1 MKTFKLSL
9 ILLLLLGALSCKKTD
24 DSSNSTASTTVTTD
38 QAADLAAS
46 SLAGNSY
53 GLTTVSDN
61 ISANAQ
67 TLSSTSINTPSVNSL
82 GTTSVH
88 QECGTTLS
96 DSTSNSGTNG
106 SASFSYFFKFARTL
120 NCNTSSQPDNLAN
133 NVLYRGNF
141 SGPNITTAD
150 TGTAV
155 FTIAGLTTA
164 AKAFVI
170 NGEYKRSGSFQSNV
184 GNKASGHSNVDIVLT
199 NLTLVKPT
207 RAISS
212 GSATIS
218 ITGSTSKN
226 GNFSF
231 TGTLVFNND
240 GTATLTI
247 NGVVY
252 SINLTTGVRLRH

>member
-1 MKTFKLSL
+1 MKTFKLS
-9 ILLLLLGALSCKKTD
+9 IVLLLLLGALSCKKTD
-24 DSSNSTASTTVTTD
+24 ESSNSTTSTTVTTD

-46 SLAGNSY
+46 SLAENSY

-67 TLSSTSINTPSVNSL
+67 SLSSLSTSTPAVNSL
-82 GTTSVH
+82 TTSVH
-88 QECGTTLS
+88 QECGTTLT
-96 DSTSNSGTNG
+96 DSASNSGTNG

-120 NCNTSSQPDNLAN
+120 NCNTNSKPDNLAN
-133 NVLYRGNF
+133 SVLYRGSF
-141 SGPNITTAD
+141 SGPNVTTAD
-150 TGTAV
+150 TGSAV

-170 NGEYKRSGSFQSNV
+170 NGEYKRSGSFQSQV

-226 GNFSF
+226 GSFSY

-247 NGVVY
+247 NGLVY
-252 SINLTTGVRLRH
+252 AINLTTGVRLRH